1 MNARMMSAHMQ
12 IGELARRTNS
22 TAKTIRYY
30 ESIGLMPKPTRA
42 ENGYRYYGD
51 RDLHRLRFILR
62 ARSLGFSVE
71 DVRDLLALY
80 DDQGRASRD
89 VKAMALSQ
97 VDRIEA
103 KIKELRTMQRTLL
116 RLAESCHGDERP
128 DCPILVDLAGGGL
141 AEG

>member
-1 MNARMMSAHMQ
+1 MTASMQ
-12 IGELARRTNS
+12 IGELAQRTDS

-30 ESIGLMPKPTRA
+30 ESIGLMPQPTRA

-62 ARSLGFSVE
+62 ARGLGFSVE
-71 DVRDLLALY
+71 DVRDLLTLY

-97 VDRIEA
+97 VERIEA
-103 KIKELRTMQRTLL
+103 KIEELRNMRRTLL

-128 DCPILVDLAGGGL
+128 DCPILADLAGDAMARG
-141 AEG
+141 

>member
-1 MNARMMSAHMQ
+1 MNANMQ
-12 IGELARRTNS
+12 IGEIAERAET

-30 ESIGLMPKPTRA
+30 ESIDLMPKPTRA

-62 ARSLGFSVE
+62 ARGLGFSVE
-71 DVRDLLALY
+71 EVRDLLALY

-89 VKAMALSQ
+89 VKVMALTQ

-103 KIKELRTMQRTLL
+103 KIEELKAMRQTLL

-128 DCPILVDLAGGGL
+128 DCPILADLAGIATAAG
-141 AEG
+141 